1 MTGTRN
7 PEVTEADQDAVLAFL
22 GSGIKDGR
30 TKRVDTHISIVFLEP
45 TRVLKIK
52 RAIRLPFLDYSTLD
66 KRQHACEEEL
76 AVNRRYAPGIY
87 RRVVPI
93 TRGPEGF
100 QIGGDGPAIEWAVEM
115 ARFDES
121 KTLDHL
127 ANAGKLSPE
136 LAEELAEAIY
146 DSHRHAETS
155 EGSTWLASIASIIDR
170 NTDKFREQASLASE
184 LIERLHQ
191 VSHEQLTNAQS
202 LLRERASGGMVRRC
216 HGDAHLGN
224 IVLIDNRPMLF
235 DAIEFDPAIAITDTL
250 YDLAFP
256 IMDLIHFDLN
266 AAANR
271 LFNRYLEKSWLD
283 NADALRLMPLFLSM
297 RAAIRSHVLFTR
309 CEQSCDRRAV
319 RDVVKDAACYF
330 DLALRFLKPSRP
342 SLIAIGG
349 KSGTGKSALARDAA
363 ALIGVPPGAVI
374 LRSDVIRKDLFG
386 VDRLATLPREAYAPE
401 VNERV
406 YRALNERAGQVIAQG
421 YSVIIDAAFL
431 REAERDKLS
440 MEAARLGA
448 DFRPIFLTAELDVRL
463 SRVASRRHDA
473 SDATGEVAR
482 GQEDDDIGGLDWPLV
497 DASGSPRQTLERS
510 TALLAPVRISLR
522 EDTE

>member
-1 MTGTRN
+1 MTGTLIPNVTN
-7 PEVTEADQDAVLAFL
+7 PDQDAVLAFL

-87 RRVVPI
+87 RRVVAI

-100 QIGGDGPAIEWAVEM
+100 QIGGNGPAVEWAVEM

-146 DSHRHAETS
+146 DSHRRAETS

-170 NTDKFREQASLASE
+170 NTDKFREQASLAPE
-184 LIERLHQ
+184 LIEHLHQ
-191 VSHEQLTNAQS
+191 VSHEQLTNAQG

-224 IVLIDNRPMLF
+224 IVLIDNKPVLF
-235 DAIEFDPAIAITDTL
+235 DAIEFDPTIAITDTL

-256 IMDLIHFDLN
+256 IMDLTHFDLN

-283 NADALRLMPLFLSM
+283 NADALRLLPLFLSM

-309 CEQSCDRRAV
+309 SEQSGGRH
-319 RDVVKDAACYF
+319 AARGVAKSAASYF
-330 DLALRFLKPSRP
+330 DLALRLLKPSPP
-342 SLIAIGG
+342 SLTAIGG
-349 KSGTGKSALARDAA
+349 KSGTGKSVLARDAA
-363 ALIGVPPGAVI
+363 ALIGKPTGAVI
-374 LRSDVIRKDLFG
+374 LRSDVIRKDLFA
-386 VDRLATLPREAYAPE
+386 VDPLATLPRQAYAPE
-401 VNERV
+401 VSERV
-406 YRALNERAGQVIAQG
+406 YRALNERAGRILAQG

-431 REAERDKLS
+431 RKSERDKLS

-448 DFRPIFLTAELDVRL
+448 DFRPIFLTADLDVRL
-463 SRVASRRHDA
+463 RRVASRRHDA
-473 SDATGEVAR
+473 SDATNEVVR
-482 GQEDDDIGGLDWPLV
+482 GQEDDDIGSLDWQLV

-510 TALLAPVRISLR
+510 TAFLVPRR
-522 EDTE
+522 K